1 MIAKKILTPFQK
13 FVKLESFSGILLFGA
28 SIIALAWANSAA
40 SASYFNIWQTE
51 LGFSFGS
58 FELYKPLILWIND
71 ALMAIFFFLIG
82 LEIKREILIGELDS
96 MKKASLPIFAAAG
109 GIVVPLAVFFIF
121 NNNPDTVDGWG
132 IPMATDIAFTL
143 AILKTLGKRVPLSL
157 KIFLTAF
164 AIVDDLAAVL
174 IIAIFYSA
182 TIKWMLIVYA
192 LGLIGILYLFSRQGY
207 FKTWIMLSIGA
218 VIWYLFLK
226 AGIHPTIAGVLI
238 AFTVPIRQKINIP
251 MFRSRLN
258 YLSGKVLKTPNDEG
272 PILTKEQLTLVGD
285 LEELTEEVNSPL
297 QHIEHNLHYWVA
309 YFIMP
314 VFALSNAGVNFVSAT
329 EIDVALVITI
339 ALSLVVGKG
348 IGISL
353 LSYLG
358 LKLNLATLPAGT
370 HFKQIIGV
378 AVLAGVG
385 FTMSIFIT
393 NLAFAGQ
400 SVYLDSAKVGVII
413 GSIIAAAVGYGILYF
428 SKREEASITS

>member
-1 MIAKKILTPFQK
+1 MLKEKILSPFQK
-13 FVKLESFSGILLFGA
+13 FVKLESLSGILLFGA

-40 SASYFNIWQTE
+40 SESYFSIWQIE
-51 LGFSFGS
+51 FGFSFGTFS
-58 FELYKPLILWIND
+58 LYKPLILWIND

-96 MKKASLPIFAAAG
+96 LKKASLPLFAAAG
-109 GIVVPLAVFFIF
+109 GILVPLGVFFLF

-182 TIKWMLIVYA
+182 SIKWILIVYA
-192 LGLIGILYLFSRQGY
+192 LGLIGVLFILSRQGY
-207 FKTWIMLSIGA
+207 FKTWIMLTLGA

-226 AGIHPTIAGVLI
+226 AGIHPTIAGVLV

-309 YFIMP
+309 YLIMP

-329 EIDVALVITI
+329 EIDVALVVTI

-358 LKLNLATLPAGT
+358 LKLNLASLPAGT
-370 HFKQIIGV
+370 HFTQIVGV

-393 NLAFAGQ
+393 NLAFVGQ
-400 SVYLDSAKVGVII
+400 SVYLDSSKVGVII
-413 GSIIAAAVGYGILYF
+413 GSLAAAALGYGILYF
-428 SKREEASITS
+428 SKKEV